1 MQVAHNSRLME
12 KHSNN
17 TINGIPDFLD
27 SFNPKDENKVGH
39 LVRKILENKYNYKKD
54 KKLLDSMAMAFK

>member
-1 MQVAHNSRLME
+1 MSLIQKTTNRLSASRQGRVYDMQVAHNSRLME

-39 LVRKILENKYNYKKD
+39 LVR
-54 KKLLDSMAMAFK
+54 